1 MLDYTLLEALAAVV
15 REGSFDRAAQ
25 ALHLTPSAV
34 SQRVK
39 LLEQRIGQVLVVR
52 ASPCTATATGLKLI
66 GHVQAVALLEHD
78 LRDALPTLAAEAGE
92 AGAPVTLRVAV
103 NADSLATW
111 FVAAMATFADSAP
124 VLLDVSLDDEAHTAE
139 RLKGGDVI
147 AAVTTL
153 AAPVQ
158 GCTSVALGRL
168 RYVACASP
176 GFVARYF
183 GAGVGTAALAQA
195 PCLTFNTK
203 DRLQDQWIETL
214 QLGAP
219 VVPLRHWLPSTHAF
233 IEACRAG
240 LGWGLH
246 PLVLAQPLLDA
257 GTLVALRLGHDLHVP
272 LHWQHPR
279 LASPL
284 LQRFTAAVVAAAQGV
299 LEPEQAAR
307 RGTGSAGPL
316 AGGPLGG

>member
-15 REGSFDRAAQ
+15 REGSFERAAQ

-52 ASPCTATATGLKLI
+52 GAPCAATAAGLKLI

-78 LRDALPTLAAEAGE
+78 LRGQLPTLHAEAGE
-92 AGAPVTLRVAV
+92 PGARTTLRVAV

-111 FVAAMATFADSAP
+111 FVPAMAAWAHSAP
-124 VLLDVSLDDEAHTAE
+124 VLLDVSLDDETHTAE

-158 GCTSVALGRL
+158 GCASVALGRL

-176 GFVARYF
+176 AFVARHF
-183 GAGVGTAALAQA
+183 AAGLSAAALAQA
-195 PCLTFNTK
+195 PCLTFNAK
-203 DRLQDQWIETL
+203 DRLQDQWIEHTL
-214 QLGAP
+214 AP
-219 VVPLRHWLPSTHAF
+219 APTPPVAPPRHWLPSTHAF
-233 IEACRAG
+233 VDACAAG

-246 PLVLAQPLLDA
+246 PAVLVQPQLAA
-257 GTLVALRLGHDLHVP
+257 GTLLALRPGHDLHVP

-284 LQRFTAAVVAAAQGV
+284 LQQFTTAVVAAARRV
-299 LEPEQAAR
+299 LEPA
-307 RGTGSAGPL
+307 
-316 AGGPLGG
+316 